1 MISIDIPNNKINV
14 AVDDATLEARRAK
27 WRPREPRIT
36 TGYLRR
42 YLCTGNKCQYWSCI
56 TAK

>member
-14 AVDDATLEARRAK
+14 AVDDATLEARGIK
-27 WRPREPRIT
+27 WQPTRIT

-42 YLCTGNKCQYWSCI
+42 YAAQVTSANTGAVLQPNDK
-56 TAK
+56 